1 MGLYN
6 PFPTSWKEWQL
17 PGNCPQPYAV
27 FMDDKDI
34 VWLSDFGA
42 NALVSF
48 DASQEKFEI
57 YSLPS
62 AEANIR

>member
-1 MGLYN
+1 
-6 PFPTSWKEWQL
+6 
-17 PGNCPQPYAV
+17 
-27 FMDDKDI
+27 MDDKDI
-34 VWLSDFGA
+34 VWLRDFGA